1 MNIFKKIYCRS
12 FQTVFKIA
20 LPFLP
25 YRKPKIV
32 SALSDI
38 PSVLNKKKKSCPV
51 IITDPGIAKLGILSM
66 LTDVFDNAGIEYHVY
81 DKTVAN
87 PTTDTVEDALAIY
100 KDNKCDCII
109 GFGGGSSMD
118 CAKAVGVRIAR
129 PKTHLSKLGGILKV
143 HSKLPLLIAIPTT
156 AGTGSETT
164 LAAVIA
170 DATTR
175 HKYAINDFPLIPRY
189 AVLDPKV
196 TLTLPPS
203 ITATTGMDAL
213 THAVEAYIGN
223 STTPG
228 TRKDALMA
236 TELIF
241 NNLDRAYT
249 NGSDTTARKNMLK
262 AAYYAGCAFTK
273 SYVGYV
279 HAIAHSLGGEY
290 NVPHGLANAVIL
302 PMVLESYGESIYTKL
317 HDLAIAAGV
326 ADKDMP
332 DETAAKAF
340 IQAVKDMK
348 ARFNIGDTIPEIKEE
363 DIPKLAGYANKEA
376 NPLYPVPVLM
386 DAKTL
391 EQFYY
396 KLMKDNTRENEV

>member
-1 MNIFKKIYCRS
+1 
-12 FQTVFKIA
+12 
-20 LPFLP
+20 
-25 YRKPKIV
+25 
-32 SALSDI
+32 
-38 PSVLNKKKKSCPV
+38 
-51 IITDPGIAKLGILSM
+51 
-66 LTDVFDNAGIEYHVY
+66 
-81 DKTVAN
+81 
-87 PTTDTVEDALAIY
+87 
-100 KDNKCDCII
+100 
-109 GFGGGSSMD
+109 
-118 CAKAVGVRIAR
+118 
-129 PKTHLSKLGGILKV
+129 
-143 HSKLPLLIAIPTT
+143 
-156 AGTGSETT
+156 
-164 LAAVIA
+164 
-170 DATTR
+170 
-175 HKYAINDFPLIPRY
+175 
-189 AVLDPKV
+189 
-196 TLTLPPS
+196 
-203 ITATTGMDAL
+203 MDAL

-348 ARFNIGDTIPEIKEE
+348 ARFNIGNTIPEIKEE
-363 DIPKLAGYANKEA
+363 DIPKLAGYADKEA

>member
-1 MNIFKKIYCRS
+1 MKTTINKKLRGIAAALLLIGLVPSNMMAQDKVEASVGADLVSGYIWRGQDLGGVSIQPSLGISYKGLSLGAWGSVGFESSDTKEFDLTLGYSTGGFSISVTDYWFNTQVPTNKYFKYGAHS
-12 FQTVFKIA
+12 TAHVFEAQVGYDFGPLAINWYTNFAGADGVKENGKRA
-20 LPFLP
+20 YSSYL
-25 YRKPKIV
+25 
-32 SALSDI
+32 ALSA
-38 PSVLNKKKKSCPV
+38 PFS
-51 IITDPGIAKLGILSM
+51 
-66 LTDVFDNAGIEYHVY
+66 
-81 DKTVAN
+81 
-87 PTTDTVEDALAIY
+87 
-100 KDNKCDCII
+100 
-109 GFGGGSSMD
+109 
-118 CAKAVGVRIAR
+118 
-129 PKTHLSKLGGILKV
+129 LGGLDWTV
-143 HSKLPLLIAIPTT
+143 DVGMVPW
-156 AGTGSETT
+156 ETT
-164 LAAVIA
+164 F
-170 DATTR
+170 
-175 HKYAINDFPLIPRY
+175 YN
-189 AVLDPKV
+189 
-196 TLTLPPS
+196 
-203 ITATTGMDAL
+203 G
-213 THAVEAYIGN
+213 
-223 STTPG
+223 
-228 TRKDALMA
+228 
-236 TELIF
+236 
-241 NNLDRAYT
+241 YT
-249 NGSDTTARKNMLK
+249 SG
-262 AAYYAGCAFTK
+262 YAFTK

-363 DIPKLAGYANKEA
+363 DIPKLAGYADKEA